1 MTSRVLPVLK
11 SLLKEN
17 EKIRASLQDLE
28 EVPSSADRDISAY
41 IRSVEGVMVL
51 DRDEMTDWI
60 YWSASLR
67 KGNDW
72 TARQQ
77 LLDKVGSVVKREIE
91 MIEDAGENRFLSNPV
106 MSTSLNQTL
115 IIDLH
120 ESLAELV
127 NRFSNTNTLTRSGSP
142 LDDLTRTTVIAM
154 LEGAI
159 AMIKSPVVDAG
170 YMKNLKGTIATTSKK
185 VAAKGVENGLS
196 VIMDNVVELIGKIF
210 SNN

>member
-11 SLLKEN
+11 SLLEEY

-28 EVPSSADRDISAY
+28 EVPSSVDRDISAY

-60 YWSASLR
+60 YWSARLR

-72 TARQQ
+72 TARQE
-77 LLDKVGSVVKREIE
+77 LLDKVGRVVEREIE

-170 YMKNLKGTIATTSKK
+170 YMKNLQGTIATASKK
-185 VAAKGVENGLS
+185 VAAKGVERGLS
-196 VIMDNVVELIGKIF
+196 VIMDNVVELIGKVF
-210 SNN
+210 DK